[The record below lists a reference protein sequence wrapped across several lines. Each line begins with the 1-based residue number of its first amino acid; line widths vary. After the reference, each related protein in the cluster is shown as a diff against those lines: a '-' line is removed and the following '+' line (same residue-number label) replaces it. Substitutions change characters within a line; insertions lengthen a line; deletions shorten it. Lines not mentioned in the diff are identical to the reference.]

1 MASPVSPFD
10 SWVWSVH
17 SIHPVARPSGNMNR
31 VVVASSHASSHRVFK
46 HSYYNPRSAASLP
59 PPQSTYVAPLCLSCP
74 LDHRRP
80 HAIAPSTPTIMSLTA
95 VPTEVQIEIVG
106 HLTVTSEWPMDDPS
120 SLRVTC
126 LSMHCICGDPA
137 IGRRLALDRFKCGRM
152 WDDPIDYEA
161 LLASLTQVGN
171 SEACFLTRIQTVFM
185 DKHSPQLCLDDI
197 AHATDGRH
205 NLVAYL
211 VALLLHR
218 NNGDVGDDDTVR
230 R

>member
-1 MASPVSPFD
+1 MCHICD
-10 SWVWSVH
+10 D
-17 SIHPVARPSGNMNR
+17 
-31 VVVASSHASSHRVFK
+31 
-46 HSYYNPRSAASLP
+46 L
-59 PPQSTYVAPLCLSCP
+59 
-74 LDHRRP
+74 
-80 HAIAPSTPTIMSLTA
+80 TI
-95 VPTEVQIEIVG
+95 
-106 HLTVTSEWPMDDPS
+106 D
-120 SLRVTC
+120 
-126 LSMHCICGDPA
+126 
-137 IGRRLALDRFKCGRM
+137 RRLALDQFRCGRT